1 MHEPLSQRMA
11 RILANAPG
19 SSVLTLN
26 QILERT
32 EGRGIY
38 LVMML
43 LSLPFIVPVSI
54 PGFSTVLGLAI
65 AVIALRLAVGKPAR
79 LPKFM
84 GERQLPPALEK
95 KVIVSSMK
103 FLRFLEKLVKPRK
116 TLWLT
121 SRYARFGNGLLL
133 TFLGLLLALPFPPF
147 PPLTNSLPT
156 YSIILV
162 AASMMEEDG
171 VTIWVGYI
179 VALGTVIY
187 LALVVQ
193 GLEYVVLKAY
203 HALIQLLQK

>member
-1 MHEPLSQRMA
+1 MHEPLSQRLA
-11 RILANAPG
+11 KILASSPDG
-19 SSVLTLN
+19 SALTLN

-38 LVMML
+38 LVVML

-65 AVIALRLAVGKPAR
+65 VVIALRLAVGKPAR
-79 LPKFM
+79 LPRFM
-84 GERQLPPALEK
+84 GERQLPPAVEK
-95 KVIVSSMK
+95 KVIVGSMK
-103 FLRFLEKLVKPRK
+103 FLRFIEKLVKPRK

-121 SRYARFGNGLLL
+121 SRYARFGHGLLL

-147 PPLTNSLPT
+147 PPFTNSLPT

-171 VTIWVGYI
+171 VTIWVGY
-179 VALGTVIY
+179 VVTLGTVIY
-187 LALVVQ
+187 LAFVVQ
-193 GLEYVVLKAY
+193 GLEYIVLKAY
-203 HALIQLLQK
+203 HALVQFLQK

>member
-1 MHEPLSQRMA
+1 MHEPLSQRLA
-11 RILANAPG
+11 KILVRNPEAP
-19 SSVLTLN
+19 VLTLN

-38 LVMML
+38 LVIML
-43 LSLPFIVPVSI
+43 LSLPFIVPMSI

-65 AVIALRLAVGKPAR
+65 VAVALRLAVGKPAR

-84 GERQLPPALEK
+84 GERPLPPALEK
-95 KVIVSSMK
+95 KVIVGSMK

-147 PPLTNSLPT
+147 PPFTNSLPT

-171 VTIWVGYI
+171 ITIWFGYAVTI
-179 VALGTVIY
+179 GTVIY
-187 LALVVQ
+187 LGLVVQ
-193 GLEYVVLKAY
+193 GLEYVFLKAY
-203 HALIQLLQK
+203 HALVHLLQR

>member
-1 MHEPLSQRMA
+1 MHEPLSQRLA
-11 RILANAPG
+11 KILASGPD

-38 LVMML
+38 LVIML

-54 PGFSTVLGLAI
+54 PGFSTVLGFTI
-65 AVIALRLAVGKPAR
+65 AAIALRLAVGKPAR
-79 LPKFM
+79 LPKFI
-84 GERQLPPALEK
+84 GERPLPPALEK
-95 KVIVSSMK
+95 KVIVGSMK
-103 FLRFLEKLVKPRK
+103 FLRFIEKLVKPRK

-147 PPLTNSLPT
+147 PPFTNSLPT

-171 VTIWVGYI
+171 VTIWFGYA
-179 VALGTVIY
+179 VTVGTVIY
-187 LALVVQ
+187 LAFVVE
-193 GLEYVVLKAY
+193 GLEYIVVKGY
-203 HALIQLLQK
+203 HALVHLLQK